1 MQTTSFIRYIQRRP
15 YPSFFSCLI
24 LATVIC
30 CNASCKKFLNEKPDR
45 KISTPQ
51 TLSDLDGMLDY
62 YFGLNARFPM
72 SGEVSADNFYLTD
85 AAWAATNEQQRNLY
99 LWQKYDRVLT
109 EWSAPYNNI
118 YYANVMLYNLNLL
131 AIKPA
136 EAERAGNIKGAAY
149 FTRAINHFAVAQLFA
164 PVYKKTTA
172 ATDLGIPLRLNENY
186 NEPVV
191 RVSVME
197 NFNSIV
203 NDLKQ
208 AIPLLPVN
216 QPLKY
221 RPGKAAAYGLLA
233 RVYLYMQEYQ
243 QAKQYADSCLSLY
256 STLIDYNS
264 INTNAAIPF
273 TQFNSEVIFDARS
286 NPPSALLASRA
297 KVDTNLFRQY
307 EENDLRKTAFFI
319 NNADGSKAFKG
330 NYTGLNNA
338 SLFSGIAVDEIYLIR
353 AEALARLGNV
363 NEALNDLNTLL
374 RTRYKKINN
383 TSTFTDKT
391 ATDATAALTIILT
404 ERRKQLLYRG
414 LRWADLKRLN
424 LEPAFAVTLVRTI
437 NNTRYELLPNSN
449 RYQLQIDGEAI
460 RLSTMEQNP

>member
-1 MQTTSFIRYIQRRP
+1 MQTTFSHRYIQRRP
-15 YPSFFSCLI
+15 YPSFFICLL
-24 LATVIC
+24 LAAAIC

-51 TLSDLDGMLDY
+51 NLADLDGMLDY

-118 YYANVMLYNLNLL
+118 YYANVLLYNLGLF
-131 AIKPA
+131 
-136 EAERAGNIKGAAY
+136 NIKTSELEQANNIQGAAY
-149 FTRAINHFAVAQLFA
+149 FIRAINHFALAQLFA

-191 RVSVME
+191 RVSVLE

-203 NDLKQ
+203 ADVKKS
-208 AIPLLPVN
+208 IPLLPQN
-216 QPLKY
+216 QPRKY

-243 QAKQYADSCLSLY
+243 QAKLYADSCLSLY
-256 STLIDYNS
+256 NTLIDYNS
-264 INTNAAIPF
+264 INTAATIPF
-273 TQFNSEVIFDARS
+273 VQFNNEVIYDARS

-297 KVDTNLFRQY
+297 KVDTTLYRQY
-307 EENDLRKTAFFI
+307 EENDIRKAAFFI

-353 AEALARLGNV
+353 AEAWARLGNI

-383 TSTFTDKT
+383 SSTFIDKT
-391 ATDATAALTIILT
+391 APDAAAALSIILT

-437 NNTRYELLPNSN
+437 NNTRYELPPNSN
-449 RYQLQIDGEAI
+449 RYQLQIDAEAI
-460 RLSTMEQNP
+460 RLSTMAQNP